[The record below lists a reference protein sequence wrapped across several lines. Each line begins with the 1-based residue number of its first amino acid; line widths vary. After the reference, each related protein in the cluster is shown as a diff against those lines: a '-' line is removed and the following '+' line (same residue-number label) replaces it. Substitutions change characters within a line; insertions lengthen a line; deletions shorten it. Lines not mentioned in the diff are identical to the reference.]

1 MLNYGHYSSDSWMA
15 TQFGKKVV
23 AAEQERF
30 DRCAGEAFGYF
41 ALQLGMPRLDLLR
54 SCRIGSLAKVG
65 RSACCAVRS
74 DYSLLPFT
82 TDSVDF
88 VAVSHVLEFSDS
100 PHGVLREIARVLRPG
115 GKIALSMFNPRS
127 LLGIRSSLDMTG
139 EFPNR
144 ASMIP
149 LSRLKDWLNLLDF
162 SVEGGECSI
171 YSNGGAKAL
180 RWMEHAGARW
190 WPLAGAVIFIVA
202 CKQLPGLNILHPK
215 WDLARNTR
223 RLAALGRNG
232 A

>member
-1 MLNYGHYSSDSWMA
+1 MA
-15 TQFGKKVV
+15 TQFGKKVL

-54 SCRIGSLAKVG
+54 ACRIGSLAKVG
-65 RSACCAVRS
+65 RSARCAVRS

-88 VAVSHVLEFSDS
+88 IAVSHVLEFSDS

-115 GKIALSMFNPRS
+115 GKIALSMFNPHS
-127 LLGIRSSLDMTG
+127 LLGLKSSLDMTG

-144 ASMIP
+144 ASMIS
-149 LSRLKDWLNLLDF
+149 LSRLKDWLSLLDF
-162 SVEGGECSI
+162 SVEGGDCSVH
-171 YSNGGAKAL
+171 SAGGGRNGSAAP

-215 WDLARNTR
+215 WSLTRNARR
-223 RLAALGRNG
+223 VAALGRNG